1 MGAAPEVVRS
11 DNLSAATHKL
21 KDGKG
26 RDFNERYK
34 EILDHYGLKA
44 TRTNSYS
51 AHENG
56 VAEQGHRRLKD
67 AVAQALVLR
76 GSSDFESV
84 EQYAKFVRSIVDRR
98 NRLVREKLAGEY
110 PHLRALPHAP
120 VPEYVSYTA
129 RVLKWSTIRV
139 DSRTYSVPSR
149 LIGVMVDVRLYPDH
163 VEVYYK
169 GHLAESME
177 RIRGKGKAR
186 IDYRHI
192 IGSLVRKPGAFA
204 RYRFREQLYPTHT
217 FRLAYDAMCGWK
229 GERADVDY
237 VRILHLAAT
246 TMECEVERA
255 LRRLAFAYEWQ
266 AGGVQAGS
274 RLAGDGVC
282 PDAVVLSGERL
293 ASAVHHDGV
302 AGLEFYALFLGNVF
316 KLPAVDR
323 LFNGD
328 IGLSAMLGDVEE
340 HAARKDAVAPCVHSA
355 VVRALEGERVFR
367 LPAVPHAIFVP
378 DMAESVDV
386 CGRCAVI
393 YDAIVVHRR
402 AGIAGPFPDLHV
414 VLRWSRVLRIGR
426 DREGPAEGHGA
437 PLFDQPD
444 SLQALLLV
452 DEVHSA
458 SRALVAPAPPVAPLA
473 QVS

>member
-1 MGAAPEVVRS
+1 MTCIRASFVALRSGLQGALWELGAAPEVVRS
-11 DNLSAATHKL
+11 DNLGAATHEL
-21 KDGKG
+21 KDSKG

-67 AVAQALVLR
+67 VIAQELILR
-76 GSSDFESV
+76 GSADFESV

-110 PHLRALPHAP
+110 PHLRALPPAP
-120 VPEYVSYTA
+120 VPEYVSYSA

-169 GHLAESME
+169 GHLVESME

-255 LRRLAFAYEWQ
+255 LRRLLE
-266 AGGVQAGS
+266 S
-274 RLAGDGVC
+274 RVRFDYPVVKQLAAPVS
-282 PDAVVLSGERL
+282 PEIPALELSGEVDL
-293 ASAVHHDGV
+293 GVYDGLLT
-302 AGLEFYALFLGNVF
+302 GG
-316 KLPAVDR
+316 
-323 LFNGD
+323 
-328 IGLSAMLGDVEE
+328 
-340 HAARKDAVAPCVHSA
+340 AR
-355 VVRALEGERVFR
+355 
-367 LPAVPHAIFVP
+367 
-378 DMAESVDV
+378 
-386 CGRCAVI
+386 
-393 YDAIVVHRR
+393 
-402 AGIAGPFPDLHV
+402 
-414 VLRWSRVLRIGR
+414 
-426 DREGPAEGHGA
+426 
-437 PLFDQPD
+437 
-444 SLQALLLV
+444 
-452 DEVHSA
+452 
-458 SRALVAPAPPVAPLA
+458 
-473 QVS
+473 

>member
-1 MGAAPEVVRS
+1 MDFTHCDSLKVTIGGEPFAHMVFEFILSHSGWRYAQICFSETFVALVSGLQGALWELGAAPEVVRS

-110 PHLRALPHAP
+110 PTLRALPPAP

-163 VEVYYK
+163 
-169 GHLAESME
+169 G
-177 RIRGKGKAR
+177 
-186 IDYRHI
+186 
-192 IGSLVRKPGAFA
+192 
-204 RYRFREQLYPTHT
+204 
-217 FRLAYDAMCGWK
+217 
-229 GERADVDY
+229 
-237 VRILHLAAT
+237 
-246 TMECEVERA
+246 
-255 LRRLAFAYEWQ
+255 
-266 AGGVQAGS
+266 
-274 RLAGDGVC
+274 
-282 PDAVVLSGERL
+282 
-293 ASAVHHDGV
+293 
-302 AGLEFYALFLGNVF
+302 
-316 KLPAVDR
+316 
-323 LFNGD
+323 
-328 IGLSAMLGDVEE
+328 
-340 HAARKDAVAPCVHSA
+340 
-355 VVRALEGERVFR
+355 
-367 LPAVPHAIFVP
+367 
-378 DMAESVDV
+378 
-386 CGRCAVI
+386 
-393 YDAIVVHRR
+393 
-402 AGIAGPFPDLHV
+402 
-414 VLRWSRVLRIGR
+414 
-426 DREGPAEGHGA
+426 
-437 PLFDQPD
+437 
-444 SLQALLLV
+444 
-452 DEVHSA
+452 
-458 SRALVAPAPPVAPLA
+458 
-473 QVS
+473 